1 MLIDSN
7 KLIEF
12 LENKGRIFDN
22 VSKHLRKEEPCLGE
36 YIYKESDKQVMT
48 IIALIQS
55 IKKEF
60 ELDGNSNKQRGIQ
73 W

>member
-1 MLIDSN
+1 MLIDSD

-12 LENKGRIFDN
+12 LENKGKIFAN
-22 VSKHLRKEEPCLGE
+22 VSNIIRKEEPCLGE
-36 YIYKESDKQVMT
+36 HIYKESDKQVMT

-60 ELDGNSNKQRGIQ
+60 KLD
-73 W
+73 